1 MKYLKVKDKKNRIF
15 FKKLE
20 FKKLLSKALLF
31 DLNLPYD
38 LRGNIFD
45 IIKKYQ
51 RKHSKVQLRNRCVV
65 SNRARYLFT
74 RYKVSRLAF
83 NKLVVLR
90 RIVGVYK
97 CIW

>member
-1 MKYLKVKDKKNRIF
+1 MKYLKIKDKKNRIF

-20 FKKLLSKALLF
+20 LKKLLSKALLF
-31 DLNLPYD
+31 DLSLPYD
-38 LRGNIFD
+38 LRGNIYD
-45 IIKKYQ
+45 IIRKYQKKY
-51 RKHSKVQLRNRCVV
+51 SKVQLRNRCVV

-90 RIVGVYK
+90 RVVGVYK
-97 CIW
+97 CVW

>member
-97 CIW
+97 CI